1 MSETNRAELFDREF
15 ERFKKDDPNWDRF
28 LTDSTYY
35 ELMGWYDAKHNLGN
49 EEMYSEEAHD
59 FANYVWDKIHENEP
73 RLEMKVRESYDEIGY
88 YNLQNMS
95 EDELRSLLEMI
106 KSSCLEERRVFNRV
120 KVQIEKTLEK

>member
-35 ELMGWYDAKHNLGN
+35 ELMGWYDAKHKHDN

-88 YNLQNMS
+88 YTLQNMS
-95 EDELRSLLEMI
+95 EDELRSLLAMI
-106 KSSCLEERRVFNRV
+106 KGACLEERRVFNRV
-120 KVQIEKTLEK
+120 KVQIEKILEK